1 MSAAMLEFF
10 ALARAARRGLHAL
23 IVDDHP
29 VNRQVLSLMLQRVP
43 ARVTCAENGA
53 EGLKAFKAERFDL
66 VLMDLRMPVMDGY
79 EAMRRIRADE
89 AARKLPRTP
98 IIVASAHTTPFDILR
113 ARDAGADE
121 HIGKPIHIPTLF
133 GAMEAVLRG
142 SGESAARTAG

>member
-1 MSAAMLEFF
+1 MSGALPEFL
-10 ALARAARRGLHAL
+10 ALARAAKRGLHAL

-43 ARVTCAENGA
+43 ARVTCAEHGA
-53 EGLKAFKAERFDL
+53 DGVKAFKAEAFDI

-79 EAMRRIRADE
+79 EAMRLIRADE

-98 IIVASAHTTPFDILR
+98 IIVASAHTTPFDIIR

-133 GAMEAVLRG
+133 GAMEAVLRA
-142 SGESAARTAG
+142 STEPAAQAAG